1 MELEGGDGLVDLNLF
16 MSTTIYGSVLALLA
30 LGITIIYMTTKVF
43 NFAHPRLSLIGAYL
57 SATAM
62 AIYVRDAGIKPSF
75 EGSQLLG
82 GQLIVPYPASV
93 YIIGFIIA
101 MIGGIIAAMFE
112 YYVILKPLLK
122 RGADFL
128 KLMIATLAY
137 DFLLMAIL
145 VLYNTHSWINRTLK
159 ESLSLIA
166 TKMDFSAY
174 DFAFITGGRVYVSGG
189 FILSVVA
196 IIVIAVSLYILLFRT
211 TLGIKMRASVE
222 NPPLAE
228 VLGVNVERIYA
239 ISWIISGLTA
249 GIAGFLMLL
258 EPSSGSLKPISATSP
273 ADEIVVSAFA
283 GSIVGGVNS
292 IFGSI
297 FGGFFIGYVE
307 TYVTNWLAVLLGIK
321 EFFKYSR
328 VVSMFIV
335 AITLLFA
342 PEGVIAYIRDKKI
355 VERLQAFLKGGR
367 GEG

>member
-1 MELEGGDGLVDLNLF
+1 MVDLNLL

-43 NFAHPRLSLIGAYL
+43 NFAHPRLSLVGAYL
-57 SATAM
+57 AATAM
-62 AIYVRDAGIKPSF
+62 AVYVQHAGIKPNF
-75 EGSQLLG
+75 EGSQVLG

-93 YIIGFIIA
+93 YIIGFLVA
-101 MIGGIIAAMFE
+101 MVGGVLAAMFE

-137 DFLLMAIL
+137 DFLLMAVL
-145 VLYNTHSWINRTLK
+145 LLYNTHVWIKKTLK
-159 ESLSLIA
+159 DGLNLIA

-174 DFAFITGGRVYVSGG
+174 DFALITKGQTYISGG
-189 FILSVVA
+189 FILAVAVTVVLA
-196 IIVIAVSLYILLFRT
+196 LSLYILLFRT

-307 TYVTNWLAVLLGIK
+307 TYVTNWLALLLGMK
-321 EFFKYSR
+321 ELFKYSR

-335 AITLLFA
+335 GLTLMFA
-342 PEGVIAYIRDKKI
+342 PQGVIALLREKKVVDRI
-355 VERLQAFLKGGR
+355 LGFVKGRR
-367 GEG
+367 GEK